1 MSSTKLSKDQKEKA
15 NRQRFSQNSI
25 IKIRNSSNVSTQHK
39 DVVRMLSQFYRN
51 LPDTLIKKLPAVNK
65 MNRKEMDVYVQK
77 QFNLIKNQRVDSNNY
92 NNGKV
97 VTELKMDII
106 KLHDFFLFLWLDM
119 RHDFKKGD
127 KKIGDPLTD
136 DFDKFL
142 KGSIVDQFN
151 KEHNWDWNREP
162 IDTANM
168 KFCFQKGII
177 GKGVVNKY
185 AYPGDSADVRLK
197 ELFSEM
203 WTSPGSPIG
212 RIEVPKE
219 ANGKYYENLRKDDK
233 SVYISFDS
241 ENSRFLSGFIK
252 SSKTQGTRANG
263 TQGDSYLLKRLYTLA
278 NLMDPGRLGG
288 AYATPA
294 SSIDEVFSRLFNKNN
309 PSWAF
314 KINAQPYTWNFGKYF
329 TIEIFQ
335 EGKTGFKC
343 KLNNQVLN
351 LGITKA
357 QAGSSKGT
365 GISPAI
371 AKISKTF
378 GDLNQILT
386 VSTLRKSNKR
396 VVSGTQDRAFI
407 GMTGFIQRDLFDIK
421 PQIISDATRAGQDY
435 IVLFGMEDYY
445 KKNVV
450 RTRTGANS
458 VIPTPKKSP
467 SARQNRAQPS
477 ISVASVGSVAGSN
490 SNTTNNA
497 KSQPPGLRVPSTL
510 IKRKRNNT
518 NNNAKSRPPGLR
530 VPSTLIKRKRNNTN
544 NQSNAPAPKRRE
556 ITSNSQLRI
565 NNLRKF
571 INTIDRKLPG
581 ANYKVSNRLRINNYV
596 NNLKS
601 KNTDKNL
608 NLIKDR
614 VFKNAELLATKN
626 KFKKRVMNNLTNLSE
641 NNKNKSIKLINGSRS
656 VNNLVNVIG
665 PTINRFRNKGSPPM
679 NANRNKLIGR
689 LTKMILPNVVTKGYL
704 KSYDNKS
711 KTANQII
718 KEAKNFRKVIAMG
731 QRQQKLGTLRPKP
744 GGRG

>member
-1 MSSTKLSKDQKEKA
+1 MPSTTLTKDKKEKA

-25 IKIRNSSNVSTQHK
+25 VKIRNSSNVSTQHK
-39 DVVRMLSQFYRN
+39 DVARMLSQFYRN
-51 LPDTLIKKLPAVNK
+51 LPDTLIKNLPAVKK
-65 MNRKEMDVYVQK
+65 MNQNEMNVYVQK
-77 QFNLIKNQRVDSNNY
+77 QFNLIKNQRVDSNNS

-97 VTELKMDII
+97 VTKLQMDIN

-119 RHDFKKGD
+119 RHDFKTGD
-127 KKIGDPLTD
+127 QALKD

-142 KGSIVDQFN
+142 KGSIVDQF
-151 KEHNWDWNREP
+151 KKDRTWGWDREP
-162 IDTANM
+162 IDTDNM
-168 KFCFQKGII
+168 KRCREYGII
-177 GKGVVNKY
+177 GTKDKRGVEKKY
-185 AYPGDSADVRLK
+185 AYPGDNADKHLK
-197 ELFSEM
+197 KFFTDM
-203 WTSPGSPIG
+203 WERENSTIG
-212 RIEVPKE
+212 RIEVQKE

-233 SVYISFDS
+233 SIYISFDS

-288 AYATPA
+288 SYATPA
-294 SSIDEVFSRLFNKNN
+294 SSIDEVFSRLFNKN

-314 KINAQPYTWNFGKYF
+314 KINAQLYTWNFGEYF

-335 EGKTGFKC
+335 EGRTEFKC

-357 QAGSSKGT
+357 QAASNKGT
-365 GISPAI
+365 GNSAAI

-445 KKNVV
+445 KNNVV

-458 VIPTPKKSP
+458 VVPTPKKSP
-467 SARQNRAQPS
+467 STGQNRAQPS
-477 ISVASVGSVAGSN
+477 ISAASVGSVSGSN
-490 SNTTNNA
+490 RNTTSTANSQSSGSRPSPPPRRVRNNI
-497 KSQPPGLRVPSTL
+497 PSTL
-510 IKRKRNNT
+510 
-518 NNNAKSRPPGLR
+518 G
-530 VPSTLIKRKRNNTN
+530 KRKRNNTN

-571 INTIDRKLPG
+571 INNIDRKLPG
-581 ANYKVSNRLRINNYV
+581 ANSKVSNRLRTNNYV

-665 PTINRFRNKGSPPM
+665 PTINRFRNTGSQPM
-679 NANRNKLIGR
+679 IANRNKLLR
-689 LTKMILPNVVTKGYL
+689 NLKKKNLRNFVVNGL
-704 KSYDNKS
+704 MKSYDNKT

-718 KEAKNFRKVIAMG
+718 REANNFGKTIAAG
-731 QRQQKLGTLRPKP
+731 ITAQRLGTLRPKP